1 MTVLYCFRIILCFWR
16 KAKGICVT
24 CLHMSICCVAGASP
38 PYSFGVKCWLVWFL
52 GLNMLRVTAFF
63 TLVLG
68 SWFGLPYFHSKS
80 TYLFTHWAN
89 SAVPQALEAEKCL
102 PWWWLMPVAQV
113 LWSLR
118 QVDCRIFLG
127 QQEVQDETMSQKS
140 KTKSYNMK

>member
-24 CLHMSICCVAGASP
+24 VCAHIYMLCSSGISTLLLWGKVLTNLVSGPQHVVG
-38 PYSFGVKCWLVWFL
+38 YSL
-52 GLNMLRVTAFF
+52 F